1 MASASK
7 NMYIDNLDN
16 IVNKYNNTYLNTIK
30 MKTVDVNSNTFIEFN
45 KKNYKEDLK
54 FEVGDYVRMFCK
66 NII

>member
-45 KKNYKEDLK
+45 KKNKEDLK

>member
-1 MASASK
+1 
-7 NMYIDNLDN
+7 
-16 IVNKYNNTYLNTIK
+16 

-45 KKNYKEDLK
+45 KKNNKEDPK

>member
-45 KKNYKEDLK
+45 
-54 FEVGDYVRMFCK
+54 
-66 NII
+66 

>member
-45 KKNYKEDLK
+45 KKNNKVDLK